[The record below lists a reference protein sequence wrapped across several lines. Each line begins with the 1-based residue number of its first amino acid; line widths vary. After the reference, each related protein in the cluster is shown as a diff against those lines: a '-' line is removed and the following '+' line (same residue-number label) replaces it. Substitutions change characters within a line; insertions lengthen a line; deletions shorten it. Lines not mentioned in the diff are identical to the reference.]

1 MKNINRALIPL
12 MLVNFV
18 GILGYTIVMPLMPYF
33 VGRYGGGAIETG
45 LLTAS
50 YALCSFIA
58 GPILG
63 QLSDR
68 YGRRPVLIISQIGTV
83 FGFVLFASST
93 ALWMLFLGRIID
105 GITAGNNVVA
115 QAYVGDVTKPQ
126 ERTKTFAMMGA
137 SFGLGAIIGPV
148 AGSLLANFGL
158 FVPVWA
164 SVAVSVVSLVLTIWL
179 LPESLN
185 KDKVK
190 PVEGGVMGQFRA
202 IGDMLTLPSVRNFYI
217 LFTAMTLGMNL
228 FVSSI
233 ALFTKLQLKAP
244 ETEAGYGMAY
254 FGLLIIILQ
263 LAVVPRIIKRLGELR
278 MVTVGFT
285 SFMLGAAQMFFAYN
299 WPSLLIAVSFIVYG
313 MATLRSPLTSL
324 ISQAAGPL
332 KQGIAMGSTQSL
344 DSIGQFI
351 APLISG
357 VLIESFS
364 PGTPSIIAA
373 MVCAAA
379 LLFMLLNRSPLQ
391 RTVVAAQN
399 ASAHA
404 PEAAVARH

>member
-33 VGRYGGGAIETG
+33 VGQYGGGAIETG

-164 SVAVSVVSLVLTIWL
+164 SVTVSTLSLVLTIWL
-179 LPESLN
+179 LPESL
-185 KDKVK
+185 DKGKVT
-190 PVEGGVMGQFRA
+190 PVAGGVMGQFRA

-254 FGLLIIILQ
+254 FGFLIIILQ

-332 KQGIAMGSTQSL
+332 KQGVAMGSTQSL

-357 VLIESFS
+357 VLIQSFS
-364 PGTPSIIAA
+364 PGTPSIISAI
-373 MVCAAA
+373 VCAAA
-379 LLFMLLNRSPLQ
+379 LLFTLLNRSTLQ
-391 RTVVAAQN
+391 RTVTAAQN
-399 ASAHA
+399 ASAHV